1 MANMSYCRFENTYRD
16 LQDCL
21 NALNNYGPD
30 NLSDSELKFAKMMM
44 QTCDYML
51 SFQDEIL
58 DEVEIRKEEEVED

>member
-1 MANMSYCRFENTYRD
+1 MSYCRFENTYRD

-21 NALNNYGPD
+21 NALNNSGPD

-58 DEVEIRKEEEVED
+58 DEVEIRKEEKVED

>member
-1 MANMSYCRFENTYRD
+1 MGYCRFENTYRD

-21 NALNNYGPD
+21 NALNNSGPD